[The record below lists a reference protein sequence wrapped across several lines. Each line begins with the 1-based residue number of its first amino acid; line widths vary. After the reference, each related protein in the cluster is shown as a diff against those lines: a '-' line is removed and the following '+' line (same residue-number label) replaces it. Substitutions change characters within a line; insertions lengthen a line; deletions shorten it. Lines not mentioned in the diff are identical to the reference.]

1 MSPLMIFTQDN
12 SVIFGF
18 FYILI
23 KGSSFSWI
31 FLLQIQF
38 IFDKL
43 FLSLLV
49 ICQLIM
55 LQCCTLDDSCIYDDD
70 DDALTGGSSASLLKM
85 IQRSIKQFVSCS
97 QSFIVYV
104 GADAEISQVQ
114 IWRK

>member
-1 MSPLMIFTQDN
+1 MIFTQDN

-38 IFDKL
+38 IPDKL
-43 FLSLLV
+43 FLSLLAA
-49 ICQLIM
+49 LGS
-55 LQCCTLDDSCIYDDD
+55 CCTLDDSCIYDDD

-104 GADAEISQVQ
+104 AADAEISQVQ